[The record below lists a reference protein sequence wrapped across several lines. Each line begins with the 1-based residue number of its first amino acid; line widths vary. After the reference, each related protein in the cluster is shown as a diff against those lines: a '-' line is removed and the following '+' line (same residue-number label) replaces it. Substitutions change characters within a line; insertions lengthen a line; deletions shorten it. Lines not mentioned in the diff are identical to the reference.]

1 MSKTLDR
8 DAQDAPRASRL
19 IGAALVSVLLLGAA
33 GLVAAQESVG
43 DKLPIARTG
52 LIDANQLFSGSLV
65 GKRYSV
71 KIEALEKAIQ
81 SAQQAKETEA
91 ARRSTGLAALKEE
104 LQKRADLLSPGERDN
119 RVQAIRR
126 AERDLQAFIEDGNS
140 EIQRMQQ
147 HAQQETKN
155 LQSEYQRQMR
165 PHIEAVAREK
175 GIDFLIDA
183 AVALML
189 TSTHDISK
197 DVIARADAAERAG
210 GNKP

>member
-1 MSKTLDR
+1 
-8 DAQDAPRASRL
+8 
-19 IGAALVSVLLLGAA
+19 V
-33 GLVAAQESVG
+33 
-43 DKLPIARTG
+43 
-52 LIDANQLFSGSLV
+52 
-65 GKRYSV
+65 
-71 KIEALEKAIQ
+71 
-81 SAQQAKETEA
+81 
-91 ARRSTGLAALKEE
+91 
-104 LQKRADLLSPGERDN
+104 
-119 RVQAIRR
+119 
-126 AERDLQAFIEDGNS
+126 ERDLQAFIEDGNS

-155 LQSEYQRQMR
+155 LHNEYQRQMR